1 MVLFTIV
8 LLLIVIVIETI
19 SFFLLYMIKKSRR
32 FVVGVEASEYISD
45 QYLNQKKI
53 DVATKHA
60 FEPRPYCLYWNSSNF
75 FNNGYQQTDAN
86 GFRYKG
92 YNIVHQKSVF
102 RALVYGGS
110 TTFSDHFVY
119 DPKKCWPYL
128 MEHLFNKSNLNKI
141 EVINAGLNWAT
152 SAELLSHF
160 IFEGKNFHPDLL
172 IIEGP
177 GNDSLPIAH
186 GDKSSDYRATRS
198 SITWQVR
205 KYESFFLYYSKFF
218 KLFYTFWLRDA
229 NLLRLDKPN
238 ELDISEQNQL
248 LLTTYPKAYEDNINT
263 FIQLAIQLKI
273 KVVLI
278 GFLPSHFVVN
288 EGKKAVYK
296 AMNEILLSISRKF
309 PNDVSY
315 IDLKL
320 SDFAKGDFADP
331 GHLNEGG
338 EIKKAQ
344 MIFDKLLLNL

>member
-1 MVLFTIV
+1 M
-8 LLLIVIVIETI
+8 
-19 SFFLLYMIKKSRR
+19 
-32 FVVGVEASEYISD
+32 
-45 QYLNQKKI
+45 
-53 DVATKHA
+53 
-60 FEPRPYCLYWNSSNF
+60 
-75 FNNGYQQTDAN
+75 
-86 GFRYKG
+86 
-92 YNIVHQKSVF
+92 
-102 RALVYGGS
+102 
-110 TTFSDHFVY
+110 
-119 DPKKCWPYL
+119 
-128 MEHLFNKSNLNKI
+128 
-141 EVINAGLNWAT
+141 NWAT

-160 IFEGKNFHPDLL
+160 IFEGKNFNPDLL
-172 IIEGP
+172 VIEGP

-248 LLTTYPKAYEDNINT
+248 LLSTYPKAYEDNINT
-263 FIQLAIQLKI
+263 FIQLAVQLNI

-288 EGKKAVYK
+288 EGKKVVYK
-296 AMNEILLSISRKF
+296 VMNEILLSFSRKF
-309 PNDVSY
+309 PNNVSY

-331 GHLNEGG
+331 GHLNERG

-344 MIFDKLLLNL
+344 MIFDKLLLDL